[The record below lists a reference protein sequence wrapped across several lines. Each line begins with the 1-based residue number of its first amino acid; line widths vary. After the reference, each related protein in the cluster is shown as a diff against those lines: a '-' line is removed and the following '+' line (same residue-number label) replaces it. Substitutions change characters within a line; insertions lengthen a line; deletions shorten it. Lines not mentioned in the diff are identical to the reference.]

1 MYIFRIQFLPVNH
14 CFQWQSIIYEEDN
27 ADVDIAINW
36 AQFATWEKES
46 NCKKGLWYYLNKVE
60 LQNLDTYCYTAN
72 IHSQNSVEVHQKTPK
87 CTSTVHLVS
96 SMQLISRLQWKW
108 NVNPDRVLSGTF
120 NNSNICSVLHN
131 IFSKYSFVYCNDV
144 IRLWR

>member
-72 IHSQNSVEVHQKTPK
+72 IHSQNSVEVHQKNSK
-87 CTSTVHLVS
+87 VYFCCSFGI
-96 SMQLISRLQWKW
+96 QLISRLQWKW
-108 NVNPDRVLSGTF
+108 NVNPDTVLTLIGMSYE
-120 NNSNICSVLHN
+120 
-131 IFSKYSFVYCNDV
+131 SKKNAQ
-144 IRLWR
+144 L

>member
-1 MYIFRIQFLPVNH
+1 MFRLQTRDCHVVKAGLSEENFGLKTCQIHSNLRMYIFRIQFLPVNH

-46 NCKKGLWYYLNKVE
+46 NCKKGLWYYLNTVE

-72 IHSQNSVEVHQKTPK
+72 
-87 CTSTVHLVS
+87 
-96 SMQLISRLQWKW
+96 
-108 NVNPDRVLSGTF
+108 
-120 NNSNICSVLHN
+120 
-131 IFSKYSFVYCNDV
+131 KYSQSKFS
-144 IRLWR
+144 WSAS